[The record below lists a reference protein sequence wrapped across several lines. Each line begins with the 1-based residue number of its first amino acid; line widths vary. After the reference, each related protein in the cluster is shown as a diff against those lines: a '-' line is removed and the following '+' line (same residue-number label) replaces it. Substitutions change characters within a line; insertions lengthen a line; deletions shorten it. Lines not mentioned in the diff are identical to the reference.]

1 MRIRNVG
8 RLLFVLALVL
18 TVASCSS
25 DDDSGAGSQGG
36 GEAGPIKIGY
46 AASISGPGAVFF
58 DNISQSAK
66 LAVDEVNKAGGVLGR
81 QLQLE
86 FADDAGDPKT
96 SNQICTRLIFDTKVD
111 VIIGAQ
117 NSANR
122 EGCLPVATREGMPY
136 LYATPYEGKECAPNF
151 FVDGETPPQ
160 QVNPL
165 VQYMTEEKK
174 ANKWFLSGSDYVAM
188 RGGNQFAKQAIT
200 ELGGQVVGEQYA
212 SLGTTD
218 FTPLID
224 KILRSGAD
232 TLMGSFLGTDYIA
245 FLKQWNTTPGKE
257 KINFSTF
264 GIPIGAGDAVKNLY
278 TAFSYFP
285 TIDTPA
291 NQKYKA
297 ALNSMF
303 SEKASLP
310 SVISVPSYDF
320 VHLYALAVNKAGTTD
335 KAAVIKAMHEVTFDG
350 PSGPIAFNEQG
361 HAKLPMFIAV
371 MNGDPLAG
379 KETILKTIP
388 PTDPGDNDDG
398 DCAK

>member
-1 MRIRNVG
+1 MRIRSAT
-8 RLLFVLALVL
+8 RLLVLVSALVL
-18 TVASCSS
+18 AAAGCSG
-25 DDDSGAGSQGG
+25 DDQGG
-36 GEAGPIKIGY
+36 GETGQGSGPIKIAY

-58 DNISQSAK
+58 DNISQSAQ
-66 LAVDEVNKAGGVLGR
+66 LAVKEVNDAGGVLGR
-81 QLQLE
+81 KLQLD

-96 SNQICTRLIFDTKVD
+96 SNQVCTRAIFDKQVD

-122 EGCLPVATREGMPY
+122 EGCLPVATREGVPY

-160 QVNPL
+160 QVAPL
-165 VQYMTEEKK
+165 VEYMTQEKQAK
-174 ANKWFLSGSDYVAM
+174 RWFLSGSDYVAM
-188 RGGNQFAKQAIT
+188 RGGNEFAKAQIG

-245 FLKQWNTTPGKE
+245 FLKQWNTTPGRE
-257 KINFSTF
+257 KITFSTF
-264 GIPIGAGDAVKNLY
+264 GIPIGAGDAVKDLY

-291 NQKYKA
+291 NAKYKQSLKA
-297 ALNSMF
+297 MF
-303 SEKASLP
+303 GAKASTP

-320 VHLYALAVNKAGTTD
+320 VHLYALAVKKAGTAD
-335 KAAVIKAMHEVTFDG
+335 KQAVIKALHEVTFDG
-350 PSGPIAFNEQG
+350 PSGPISFNEQG
-361 HAKLPMFIAV
+361 HAKLPMFMAV
-371 MNGDPLAG
+371 WNGDPLAG
-379 KETILKTIP
+379 TEKILKTFP
-388 PTDPGDNDDG
+388 PTDPGDNNDG
-398 DCAK
+398 DCSK

>member
-1 MRIRNVG
+1 MRIPTAS
-8 RLLFVLALVL
+8 RLLVVLAIVL
-18 TVASCSS
+18 AAASCSS
-25 DDDSGAGSQGG
+25 GDGGGSKGGG
-36 GEAGPIKIGY
+36 GESGPIKIAY

-66 LAVDEVNKAGGVLGR
+66 LAVKEVNDSGGVLGR
-81 QLQLE
+81 QLELD

-96 SNQICTRLIFDTKVD
+96 SNQICTREIFDKKVD

-122 EGCLPVATREGMPY
+122 EGCLPTATRQGVPY

-165 VQYMTEEKK
+165 VQYMTQEKK
-174 ANKWFLSGSDYVAM
+174 AKKWFLSGSDYVAM
-188 RGGNQFAKQAIT
+188 RGGNAFAKSAIG
-200 ELGGQVVGEQYA
+200 ELGGQVVGEQYG

-245 FLKQWNTTPGKE
+245 FLKQWNTTPGHD

-291 NQKYKA
+291 NTKYKA
-297 ALNSMF
+297 DLKTMF
-303 SEKASLP
+303 GAKASLP

-320 VHLYALAVNKAGTTD
+320 VHLYALAVKKAGTTD

-350 PSGPIAFNEQG
+350 PSGPISFNQQG
-361 HAKLPMFIAV
+361 HANLPMFIAV

-379 KETILKTIP
+379 GETIIKQLP
-388 PTDPGDNDDG
+388 PTDPGDNNDG
-398 DCAK
+398 DCSK